1 MQRNPDSQLLV
12 RGLKVLEAVNA
23 RPGAITAEICQRCN
37 LSRTS
42 THRIL
47 MTLARNGFV
56 YRDASSGGFYAAH
69 GVLNLARGYD
79 GATQLAEIARDEL
92 AATAA
97 TVLWPLSLS
106 IPEDI
111 AMRVASSTDHFSP
124 FAVERLVPGERIPM
138 LQCSAGLA
146 WLSTLTPS
154 EREPLVDA
162 ALGQPAVDK
171 RQTRWS
177 RGQLEATLAET
188 SRAGFAVF
196 RRPQRLTNMIG
207 LAVPVRSGER
217 PTAALTVRF
226 AESALPVREG
236 VTRFLATLQ
245 EVALRL
251 GEAFRLQ
258 SAERA

>member
-23 RPGAITAEICQRCN
+23 RPGAITAEICQRCD

-47 MTLARNGFV
+47 MTLVRNGFV
-56 YRDASSGGFYAAH
+56 YREASSGGFYAAH

-79 GATQLAEIARDEL
+79 RAAQLAELARDEL

-106 IPEDI
+106 IPEHL

-138 LQCSAGLA
+138 LQCSAGLM
-146 WLSTLTPS
+146 WLATLDPD
-154 EREPLVDA
+154 ERAPLVEA
-162 ALGQPAVDK
+162 ALEQPAVDSK
-171 RQTRWS
+171 QTRWS
-177 RGQLEATLAET
+177 RGQLETTLAET

-196 RRPQRLTNMIG
+196 RRPQRLTHMVG

-226 AESALPVREG
+226 AESALPVRDG
-236 VTRFLATLQ
+236 IARFLATLQ
-245 EVALRL
+245 AAARRL
-251 GEAFRLQ
+251 GEAYRLQ
-258 SAERA
+258 SGSA